1 MKHKICV
8 TKQNINLNCFLFLF
22 SSFSDAHYVLHVTNV
37 LQTCSLFFNL
47 RLQDSTINGLKNPP
61 PSYLISIFFLLI
73 HIWRSGS
80 RWQGMTISIL
90 VFYFYF
96 PFVIFSIFFSFTT
109 SSDKVKSGWQG
120 KITHIIM
127 IICYILKDG

>member
-1 MKHKICV
+1 MKLKHKICV

-37 LQTCSLFFNL
+37 LQPCSLFFNP
-47 RLQDSTINGLKNPP
+47 RLQDSTINGLKSPP
-61 PSYLISIFFLLI
+61 PSYLISIFLLLI

-80 RWQGMTISIL
+80 RWQGMTISIF

-96 PFVIFSIFFSFTT
+96 PFVIFFLFYS
-109 SSDKVKSGWQG
+109 VVWQG
-120 KITHIIM
+120 EIRLQGIM
-127 IICYILKDG
+127 IYYNMLFINR

>member
-37 LQTCSLFFNL
+37 LQTCSLFFNP

-80 RWQGMTISIL
+80 RWQGMTISIF
-90 VFYFYF
+90 VFISIFQLLF
-96 PFVIFSIFFSFTT
+96 FSIFFLFYS
-109 SSDKVKSGWQG
+109 VVWQGEIRWQG

-127 IICYILKDG
+127 IICYLLIDR